1 MSEATFFL
9 ADGDPRVERIPTLY
23 GAPKLEDGSTPVR
36 GTLYCRSLGSALSC
50 LVCSCSVLSCLALS
64 RLVWSGLV
72 WSCLVRVRRTTN
84 EHRFLNT
91 AFARGLLG
99 PCRCC
104 RRRSVCRD
112 RKVPLR
118 SSTTRHTPTDRG
130 NTTQATQVRKRS
142 HPKTA
147 SFLSAFPMFVP
158 SLSWQN
164 DRFYI

>member
-36 GTLYCRSLGSALSC
+36 GTLYCRPLGSALSC
-50 LVCSCSVLSCLALS
+50 LVCSCSVLSCLVS
-64 RLVWSGLV
+64 SGLV
-72 WSCLVRVRRTTN
+72 LSCLVRARRTTN
-84 EHRFLNT
+84 EHRFLKT

-112 RKVPLR
+112 QKVPLQ
-118 SSTTRHTPTDRG
+118 SSTTLHTPTDHG

-158 SLSWQN
+158 SLSW
-164 DRFYI
+164 

>member
-36 GTLYCRSLGSALSC
+36 GTLYCRSLWGVPC
-50 LVCSCSVLSCLALS
+50 LVLSVPVLFCLALTC
-64 RLVWSGLV
+64 LVWSGLV
-72 WSCLVRVRRTTN
+72 WPCLVRARRTTN

-112 RKVPLR
+112 QKVPLQ
-118 SSTTRHTPTDRG
+118 SSTTLHTPTDHG

-158 SLSWQN
+158 SLSW
-164 DRFYI
+164 